1 MNKMM
6 KSILAF
12 PLAGFFAANVM
23 AADTPADQEPVT
35 TVTTPTYYALG
46 DSDGGV
52 LNYFKTKYTA
62 GSASDYD
69 ILLLGDS
76 LSADAS
82 LKTTVT
88 QALTQGKEVIFDG
101 SAGGKKVAAL
111 AGAVLGSSVQSDAV
125 MFKTAPEGDGY
136 LMTPVDLS
144 SGQYSTE
151 LFSDEKTTSTVNS
164 DNTPDQI
171 FQ

>member
-12 PLAGFFAANVM
+12 PLAGLFTANVM
-23 AADTPADQEPVT
+23 AADTSGDQEPIT

-82 LKTTVT
+82 LKTTVS
-88 QALTQGKEVIFDG
+88 QALTAGKEVIFDG
-101 SAGGKKVAAL
+101 SVGSTKAAAL
-111 AGAVLGSSVQSDAV
+111 AGAVLGSSVQADAI
-125 MFKTAPEGDGY
+125 MFKTAPAGDGY
-136 LMTPVDLS
+136 LMTPVALNA
-144 SGQYSTE
+144 GQFSTDS
-151 LFSDEKTTSTVNS
+151 LSDEKTVATVNS